1 MNYYKFLIVLFL
13 SLFLSCSDN
22 QIIKWENYDENIE
35 IIENSTH
42 EISRMRY
49 KRIQSL
55 SSDKNDIFKPFY
67 SFLKSYDKSHHEN
80 LKKLILTGGD
90 DYEILFTGPN
100 GLDKKKNITKI
111 GKITKEKKINIV
123 DFDDRINLDGYKHEI

>member
-1 MNYYKFLIVLFL
+1 MNYYKFLIVIISVFIL
-13 SLFLSCSDN
+13 LSCSDN

-67 SFLKSYDKSHHEN
+67 SFLKSYDKSHHR
-80 LKKLILTGGD
+80 KS
-90 DYEILFTGPN
+90 
-100 GLDKKKNITKI
+100 
-111 GKITKEKKINIV
+111 KKINS
-123 DFDDRINLDGYKHEI
+123 R

>member
-13 SLFLSCSDN
+13 SLFFSCSDN

-67 SFLKSYDKSHHEN
+67 F
-80 LKKLILTGGD
+80 I
-90 DYEILFTGPN
+90 F
-100 GLDKKKNITKI
+100 KI
-111 GKITKEKKINIV
+111 I
-123 DFDDRINLDGYKHEI
+123 